1 MEIIKQ
7 KFLMWTDIEII
18 ITTPNPSLLRRG
30 IIEVDLEKSFDIFSS
45 MEKEFSRFDG
55 NSILSKL
62 NKNKTLEVSKDFIEV
77 LKLSKEIYKK
87 TNWYFNPLINI
98 SNIWYDKS
106 FEKISPHSVSPKGR
120 EVTQYNL
127 NFEKISWSTDGFS
140 PLIKL
145 EPNQNLDLW
154 WIVKW
159 YAVDKVKNFL
169 GNKNYNYFIINAGW
183 DIYVSKKST
192 IAIDSPKNNWDIF
205 ALVDLENCSISTSG
219 TYKRKWKIEDKNYH
233 HILNPLNNL
242 NNNEIK
248 SISLILEKCYLTDS
262 YATACIAMWIEKS
275 LDFLKTENI
284 DWIIIWEDD
293 KVYKVWDLEKYVFE
307 MI

>member
-7 KFLMWTDIEII
+7 KFLMWTEIEII
-18 ITTPNPSLLRRG
+18 INS
-30 IIEVDLEKSFDIFSS
+30 DLQEKEILKDIEKSFDIFSS
-45 MEKEFSRFDG
+45 MEKEFSRFDK
-55 NSILSKL
+55 NSVLSQL
-62 NKNKTLEVSKDFIEV
+62 NKNKTLEVSKDFREV
-77 LKLSKEIYKK
+77 LKYSKDIYKK

-98 SNIWYDKS
+98 SNIWYNKS

-127 NFEKISWSTDGFS
+127 NFEKISWSTEGFS

-154 WIVKW
+154 GIVKW
-159 YAVDKVKNFL
+159 YTVDKVKNFL
-169 GNKNYNYFIINAGW
+169 QNKKYNNFIINAGW

-219 TYKRKWKIEDKNYH
+219 TYKRKWKIDDKNYH
-233 HILNPLNNL
+233 HILNPKNNL

-248 SISLILEKCYLTDS
+248 SISLISEKCYLTDS

-275 LDFLKTENI
+275 LEFLEREKI
-284 DWIIIWEDD
+284 DGIIIWEDD
-293 KVYKVWDLEKYVFE
+293 KVYKVWNLEKYNFE
-307 MI
+307 VI